1 MKFCWA
7 TIRIKDLEESLE
19 FYEGIVGLKVSKR
32 MDMGEGKT
40 IVFLGKGETKL
51 EMIYNKEYKDIDMG
65 DSITLGFE
73 VDSADEKIEFI
84 KGKGLEIHS
93 GPFSPVPSTKF
104 FYVMDP
110 NGLKI
115 QFVENIK

>member
-7 TIRIKDLEESLE
+7 TIRVENLKESLE
-19 FYEGIVGLKVSKR
+19 FYQNIVGLEVSQR
-32 MDMGEGKT
+32 LDMGEGKT
-40 IVFLGKGETKL
+40 IIFLGTGETKL
-51 EMIYNKEYKDIDMG
+51 EIIYNVEYQDIDMG

-73 VDSADEKIEFI
+73 VDSADEKMEFI
-84 KGKGLEIHS
+84 KNKGLEIHS
-93 GPFSPVPSTKF
+93 GPFTPAPSTKF

>member
-7 TIRIKDLEESLE
+7 TIRVKDIKDSLD
-19 FYEGIVGLKVSKR
+19 FYEGIVGLKVQETLE
-32 MDMGEGKT
+32 MGEGKV
-40 IVFLGKGETKL
+40 IKFLGDGETKL
-51 EMIYNKEYKDIDMG
+51 EIIYNEKYKDIDMG
-65 DSITLGFE
+65 SSISLGFE
-73 VDSADEKIEFI
+73 VDSVEEKMEYI
-84 KGKGLEIHS
+84 KKKGVEIHS

-115 QFVENIK
+115 QFVENT